1 MKPQK
6 KVTFTRFE
14 EAVFVQCVV
23 VVVVVVVSLLLDLL
37 GLRLETDMV

>member
-23 VVVVVVVSLLLDLL
+23 VSLLLDLL